1 MFNVLTT
8 LKCTE
13 NPVKIGLSGTLC
25 AENWTMA
32 GKNHITFAQ
41 RRSVLGILFA
51 AILSSVLSVSAA
63 TWTASDCS
71 QSAVQAALNQASAGD
86 TVNIP
91 AGSATWSGSIV
102 INKGITING
111 AGTNSTQLLNSQV
124 LINGTEQSFFQIAPT
139 TDSPI
144 TIKNIRF
151 TQASGG
157 VNCAINS
164 FPGGAVL
171 PTKVRITSCLF
182 ESFNFAIM
190 ARSMFGVV
198 DHCEF
203 INNRVVSRVP
213 GFYTSSNLKQIP
225 APPWDW
231 DSTYTWCYENCHMQV
246 AASVVYQYFGDT
258 EYPAAYTIRYCTFD
272 VTRNPGDGYD
282 GYDMH
287 GSGGTAAVNPVG
299 IQIYGN
305 TFNYSGTTAGLK
317 LADIRGGSGSLVYSN
332 IINGVGAYN
341 QVRADPAGSILPV
354 NTYIWDNYAQGSL
367 VGTSASEGAAAGVNF
382 FTSKP
387 AAYKRLVYPHPLVTG
402 GSTNPAV
409 SVNPGSL
416 LFASIPVSS
425 SATQSFTVQNAG
437 GGTLTGT
444 ASVSAPFSIIGSAS
458 YSLGSNATGT
468 INVRYAPTQAGVNS
482 GTISLTGNQSITLP
496 VTGSAWTV
504 LPGLSFAANAG
515 TIISPFAINP
525 DNSISQPV
533 QTVDPTTAGEAIY
546 GFSIANAGNY
556 NVSMTVITPDAG
568 AKSIFVNIDAEPT
581 SPDMICD
588 FPITTTFTTLPV
600 TWRLTGDV
608 NPQVWSLAPGVH
620 ELIVRG
626 REMNVSIL
634 NITISPSG
642 APKPAAPTN
651 VRITSTHP

>member
-1 MFNVLTT
+1 MFEGLRIV
-8 LKCTE
+8 KSTE
-13 NPVKIGLSGTLC
+13 NAVKMGFSGTLF
-25 AENWTMA
+25 AQKQAMA
-32 GKNHITFAQ
+32 GQNHTISAG
-41 RRSVLGILFA
+41 RRVFGILLASF
-51 AILSSVLSVSAA
+51 LSGVFSVHAA

-71 QSAVQAALNQASAGD
+71 QSAVQSALNQASTGD

-91 AGSATWSGSIV
+91 PGSATWSGGIV
-102 INKGITING
+102 VNKGITING
-111 AGTNSTQLLNSQV
+111 AGTNSTQISNSQALV
-124 LINGTEQSFFQIAPT
+124 NGTEQSLLQIAPA

-144 TIKNIRF
+144 TIKNISF
-151 TQASGG
+151 SQASGG

-171 PTKVRITSCLF
+171 PTKVRITSCVF
-182 ESFNFAIM
+182 QGFNFAIM
-190 ARSMFGVV
+190 SRSMFGVV

-213 GFYTSSNLKQIP
+213 GFYSSSNLRQIP

-258 EYPAAYTIRYCTFD
+258 EYPAAYTIRYCKFD
-272 VTRNPGDGYD
+272 VTRNAGDGYD

-287 GSGGTAAVNPVG
+287 GSGGTVAVNPVG

-305 TFNYSGTTAGLK
+305 TFNYSGTTSGFK
-317 LADIRGGSGSLVYSN
+317 LADIRGGVGSLVYSN

-367 VGTSASEGAAAGVNF
+367 VGTSASEGAVAGVNY

-387 AAYKRLVYPHPLVTG
+387 ALYKRLVYPHPLVTG
-402 GSTNPAV
+402 GGTNPAV

-416 LFASIPVSS
+416 IFGAIPVSS
-425 SATQSFTVQNAG
+425 SATQTFTVQNIG

-444 ASVSAPFSIIGSAS
+444 ASASAPFSIVGPAS
-458 YSLGSNATGT
+458 YSVGSNLSTT
-468 INVRYAPTQAGVNS
+468 VTVRYAPTLAGNNS
-482 GTISLTGNQSITLP
+482 GTISLTGNQSTTLP

-504 LPGLSFAANAG
+504 LSGLSFAANAG
-515 TIISPFAINP
+515 TIISPFVINA
-525 DNSISQPV
+525 DNSVSQS
-533 QTVDPTTAGEAIY
+533 TESLDPTTAGEAIY
-546 GFSIANAGNY
+546 GFSIPGAGSY
-556 NVSMTVITPDAG
+556 SVSMTVLAPDG
-568 AKSIFVNIDAEPT
+568 NSLFVNMDAEPT
-581 SPDMICD
+581 SPDMIWD
-588 FPITTTFTTLPV
+588 FANTTSFTTLPV
-600 TWRLTGDV
+600 TWRLTGGI
-608 NPQVWSLAPGVH
+608 NPQVWSLAAGAH

-626 REMNVSIL
+626 REAGVSIS

-642 APKPAAPTN
+642 AAKPAAPPN
-651 VRITSTHP
+651 FRITSTHP